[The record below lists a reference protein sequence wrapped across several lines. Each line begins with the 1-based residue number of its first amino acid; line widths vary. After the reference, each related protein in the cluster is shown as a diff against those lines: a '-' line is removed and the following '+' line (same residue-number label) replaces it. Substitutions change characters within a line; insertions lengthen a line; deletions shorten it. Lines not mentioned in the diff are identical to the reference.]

1 MSYSKDD
8 HLKWDLALLMPSTF
22 ISHVRHMLSWSKIN
36 QKYETEKLRDSPKR
50 ITFAIGY
57 NGLFEIVKMKWS
69 YALYDLLIHCPFS
82 RWFSHIACSQAII
95 PNCIKDT
102 DKSSAK
108 ANFICDF
115 AEAEYLRHS
124 QRYVK
129 NTIVRLGVVLVGYG
143 RNFFR
148 RKIWITENL
157 IYLCTRNRVTRRRL

>member
-22 ISHVRHMLSWSKIN
+22 ISHVRYMLSWSKIN

-102 DKSSAK
+102 KK
-108 ANFICDF
+108 
-115 AEAEYLRHS
+115 RHDCIIEFHLNVFYFKMPLLS
-124 QRYVK
+124 
-129 NTIVRLGVVLVGYG
+129 LLVGQGPY
-143 RNFFR
+143 RVDYFR
-148 RKIWITENL
+148 FL
-157 IYLCTRNRVTRRRL
+157 QA